1 MEHPTNQCRIRKRLV
16 PRPIAAQRQVRGR
29 AGGRASGRPHLPGS
43 SHIVDQ
49 SLKGG
54 TTVFYLLRLLSLF
67 SLCFGRTA
75 DAPVAAWGWERW
87 DLSPALWSP
96 ARAETETQGWCR
108 HKGALHHHA
117 AKSSLAQP
125 RGCFFSLGHAG
136 RVYYDGCAL
145 VTVNGNVVA
154 QVRTPRPYR
163 TVPCSMLQGV

>member
-1 MEHPTNQCRIRKRLV
+1 M
-16 PRPIAAQRQVRGR
+16 
-29 AGGRASGRPHLPGS
+29 
-43 SHIVDQ
+43 
-49 SLKGG
+49 
-54 TTVFYLLRLLSLF
+54 
-67 SLCFGRTA
+67 
-75 DAPVAAWGWERW
+75 AAWGWERW

-163 TVPCSMLQGV
+163 TVPCSMLPWSVADKRTMAVRGTGLVNSHAVPQGSQFSVLDVEVVTARVCLDDVARDPTPPHPAATHRLRRATLAPAPCAP